1 MRPYFWFCW
10 QRGEFQAWLRK
21 KGISPSKKYE
31 YIKSM
36 KNTHVGE
43 RCFVVATGPS
53 LTFEDL
59 NALKDEFCFGM
70 NSCVLALDKTE
81 WTP

>member
-1 MRPYFWFCW
+1 
-10 QRGEFQAWLRK
+10 
-21 KGISPSKKYE
+21 
-31 YIKSM
+31 M